1 MCLLSAM
8 CSPEELLSPYSRYFW
23 YPPAKAQDV
32 TKGME
37 KGNGAGT
44 VKLRRSSHRTRNG
57 GQKTQRVPKQNK
69 SPRLISTHLFFLFYY
84 YYGSPA
90 RCKQQRIRRHC
101 CWEIHF
107 N

>member
-69 SPRLISTHLFFLFYY
+69 SPRLVSTHLFF
-84 YYGSPA
+84 
-90 RCKQQRIRRHC
+90 
-101 CWEIHF
+101 
-107 N
+107 